1 MIKTQSTSK
10 RYIGIREKTILTIIS
25 FVSILALIMIAGDKI
40 GENDLVVDFMSKNQS
55 PSVEH
60 IFGTDWLGRDMFIRT
75 IKGLSLS
82 IQVGTIASLFSGL
95 IALLLGL
102 LGSTSSK
109 TLEMIVTSIIDLFL
123 AIPHTFIVIIISISV
138 GGGIKG
144 MILGISLTHWASL
157 ARIVRSEVKQIRES
171 DYIKT
176 SKNFGKSNLYIAINH
191 ILPHILPQLLIGIVL
206 VFPHAILHEASI
218 TFLGFGLEP
227 HEPAIGIILSEAMKY
242 ISSGKWWLA
251 FFPGMCLVIISM
263 MVDKIGKLI
272 NKLINPKQAY
282 K

>member
-25 FVSILALIMIAGDKI
+25 FVSILALIMIVGDKI